1 MGPGPR
7 HGGGGPGGHFA
18 SPKEKAK
25 NTRGTLKK
33 MWEYLKRQK
42 KGLVLVIFTVL
53 ITTILN
59 IAGPYLLKY
68 AIDNYLIGQVNFAGL
83 AKVLIAMII
92 IHFAAAG
99 FTLIQQWIMIAV
111 SQRSIKNLRKDVF
124 HKFQTLTIRFF
135 DTRTTGEL
143 MSRVTNDIDNISN
156 TISNSFL
163 EIISAVLSIFAVG
176 IVMITINWRLALIC
190 LCVIPIV
197 IFLTKQIAKHTRKGF
212 RDRQKHLGDLNG
224 IIEESIS
231 GQRVI
236 KAFTKEKELL
246 KTFSKKNILMQKASN
261 KANIASGLM
270 GPLMNMMNN
279 LNYGITAF
287 AGGILAI
294 YGMVSVGTIA
304 AFLNYTRQFSRP
316 LNQIAQLYTTI
327 QSALAGAERVFAV
340 LDEIPEFEDTEE
352 SLPLST
358 VRGEVI
364 FKNLHFRYLPD
375 IPIIK
380 GIDIHAKP

>member
-1 MGPGPR
+1 
-7 HGGGGPGGHFA
+7 
-18 SPKEKAK
+18 
-25 NTRGTLKK
+25 
-33 MWEYLKRQK
+33 
-42 KGLVLVIFTVL
+42 
-53 ITTILN
+53 
-59 IAGPYLLKY
+59 
-68 AIDNYLIGQVNFAGL
+68 
-83 AKVLIAMII
+83 
-92 IHFAAAG
+92 
-99 FTLIQQWIMIAV
+99 
-111 SQRSIKNLRKDVF
+111 
-124 HKFQTLTIRFF
+124 
-135 DTRTTGEL
+135 
-143 MSRVTNDIDNISN
+143 
-156 TISNSFL
+156 
-163 EIISAVLSIFAVG
+163 
-176 IVMITINWRLALIC
+176 
-190 LCVIPIV
+190 
-197 IFLTKQIAKHTRKGF
+197 
-212 RDRQKHLGDLNG
+212 
-224 IIEESIS
+224 
-231 GQRVI
+231 
-236 KAFTKEKELL
+236 
-246 KTFSKKNILMQKASN
+246 MQKASN

-279 LNYGITAF
+279 LNYGVTAF

-380 GIDIHAKP
+380 GIDIHANRDRPLLWSVPQEQEKQPLSIYSPGFMISIKAVLPLMGKISVILRNGI